1 MKRNIQANFSEMYCQ
16 EFYKKSLALRLIICY
31 NILKYVNILI
41 PNKKRTA
48 FAVYFSQI
56 QVNFLLEISKCT
68 EVTAMIK
75 RVIRIILPCIL
86 SLTILTSVSSIN
98 AFATEQNGLDIQD
111 IIDIFTGDDDPTD
124 PEPYTDPT
132 EPEPTDPEPTDP
144 EPTQPEP
151 TEPEPTVPI
160 TTEPVVT
167 VPSTT
172 EDAGGGVDPHVTV
185 PFDTKPLI
193 ENKSDIDKSISKK
206 TYSTDYTAGIVS
218 WICVGVGLIV
228 MLVMLVST
236 KISGRKS
243 RRRSV

>member
-1 MKRNIQANFSEMYCQ
+1 
-16 EFYKKSLALRLIICY
+16 
-31 NILKYVNILI
+31 
-41 PNKKRTA
+41 
-48 FAVYFSQI
+48 
-56 QVNFLLEISKCT
+56 
-68 EVTAMIK
+68 MIK
-75 RVIRIILPCIL
+75 RVIRIVLPCL
-86 SLTILTSVSSIN
+86 MSLTVLASVSSIS

-111 IIDIFTGDDDPTD
+111 IIDIFTGDDDPTE
-124 PEPYTDPT
+124 PEPYTEPTDPET
-132 EPEPTDPEPTDP
+132 TDPEPTDP
-144 EPTQPEP
+144 EPTQPVP
-151 TEPEPTVPI
+151 TEPEPTVPV
-160 TTEPVVT
+160 TTEPVET
-167 VPSTT
+167 VPPTT

-243 RRRSV
+243 GRRSI

>member
-1 MKRNIQANFSEMYCQ
+1 
-16 EFYKKSLALRLIICY
+16 
-31 NILKYVNILI
+31 
-41 PNKKRTA
+41 
-48 FAVYFSQI
+48 
-56 QVNFLLEISKCT
+56 
-68 EVTAMIK
+68 MIK